1 MPHAEVILWNFLRNR
16 QIEDTKFRRQFS
28 IHNYVLDFYSPEIM
42 LAIEVDGLTHITKT
56 ELYEDIKRQN
66 NLEDIGIKF
75 LRYTN
80 EEIYG
85 NLEEV
90 LSEIQDKI
98 KELKNYKLDPH

>member
-28 IHNYVLDFYSPEIM
+28 ILNYVSDFYSPELM
-42 LAIEVDGLTHITKT
+42 LAIEVDGSTHITKK
-56 ELYEDIKRQN
+56 ELSDDLKHQN

-85 NLEEV
+85 NLEDV

-98 KELKNYKLDPH
+98 KKLKSCKLDPR